1 MTSAASLTGRA
12 ALDLK
17 VLALSAYLRR
27 NAPAVG
33 GAVLVNAALL
43 GAMVLLEREAR
54 SPKDT
59 PAIVITLVDTFR
71 RPHPPAGKTP
81 PANRDARASHVQPP
95 TPRPLLRSAAPP
107 PPGSPPPPE
116 PIYQPEWTAPPPL
129 TRDMDV
135 RPSPWRSLRTRDAC
149 ANGEFDKLNT
159 EERGRCLDRMA
170 RYKPDPADGPAG
182 FGKHEKLKDPHGD
195 WARAAAAAEDRRKP
209 MGAAPVHRCANT
221 PMPNFDIPCHDQ

>member
-1 MTSAASLTGRA
+1 MRLELKLPAAW
-12 ALDLK
+12 
-17 VLALSAYLRR
+17 LRR
-27 NAPAVG
+27 HAPAIG
-33 GAVLVNAALL
+33 GAVLINAALL
-43 GAMVLLEREAR
+43 GTMVMLEREQRLA
-54 SPKDT
+54 KDA
-59 PAIVITLVDTFR
+59 PEIVVTFVHSVHR
-71 RPHPPAGKTP
+71 MHPPAGRGASP
-81 PANRDARASHVQPP
+81 DRDARPAAPDHAS
-95 TPRPLLRSAAPP
+95 PRPILRPSALP

-159 EERGRCLDRMA
+159 EEKGRCLDRMA